1 MDRFI
6 QILLLTITV
15 TAKGCFAYHN
25 SEFDVHRL
33 MSKLMS
39 GYSTAVR
46 PVVNYR
52 DTVTVDLSL
61 TLVELL
67 DMDEVNQ
74 IMTTSLWMTQKWQDA
89 ALTWD
94 PRDYGNITSIRIPIE
109 QLWRP
114 DLVLYNNA
122 NDNLEGGIQMTQAVV
137 SSDGFVKW
145 NAPTILKS
153 ACEMNPLK
161 FPFDVQT
168 CVLKFGSW
176 SFHGNQLDVVIRES
190 EADISVYESSGEW
203 ALVSMPARREV
214 TYYPCC
220 PEPYPI
226 VSYDVIIKRSPLFYV
241 MNLMLPC
248 ILLSAMILLGFCLP
262 PDAGERITLTIT
274 VLLSLTVFQVL
285 VAETLPP
292 TSDVVPYISQYYALI
307 IMLVGIC
314 TVLSIVTLSM
324 HHRGDSVQLSQTYR
338 RGMLFL
344 AKMVFL
350 ECPNIKMAAKKYH
363 EIKTARDNAIR
374 GAHNPAF
381 EDDELDDDNEEPQIA
396 APYANGSSTDDV
408 KQLFK
413 QDNETTT
420 PIDKYMTRI
429 SDGLAFL
436 AKRQT
441 GKDDSEQTSREWMES
456 ANAVDRLFTVVFLIL
471 GTFTTIL
478 MIWLAAA

>member
-1 MDRFI
+1 
-6 QILLLTITV
+6 
-15 TAKGCFAYHN
+15 
-25 SEFDVHRL
+25 
-33 MSKLMS
+33 
-39 GYSTAVR
+39 
-46 PVVNYR
+46 
-52 DTVTVDLSL
+52 
-61 TLVELL
+61 
-67 DMDEVNQ
+67 
-74 IMTTSLWMTQKWQDA
+74 
-89 ALTWD
+89 
-94 PRDYGNITSIRIPIE
+94 
-109 QLWRP
+109 
-114 DLVLYNNA
+114 
-122 NDNLEGGIQMTQAVV
+122 MTQAVV

-292 TSDVVPYISQYYALI
+292 TSDVVPYI
-307 IMLVGIC
+307 C
-314 TVLSIVTLSM
+314 KCLSIIF
-324 HHRGDSVQLSQTYR
+324 HINH
-338 RGMLFL
+338 
-344 AKMVFL
+344 
-350 ECPNIKMAAKKYH
+350 
-363 EIKTARDNAIR
+363 
-374 GAHNPAF
+374 
-381 EDDELDDDNEEPQIA
+381 
-396 APYANGSSTDDV
+396 SSIN
-408 KQLFK
+408 KF
-413 QDNETTT
+413 
-420 PIDKYMTRI
+420 I
-429 SDGLAFL
+429 
-436 AKRQT
+436 
-441 GKDDSEQTSREWMES
+441 
-456 ANAVDRLFTVVFLIL
+456 
-471 GTFTTIL
+471 
-478 MIWLAAA
+478 